1 MISIYESSLNN
12 STYFQCLRFIS
23 MHSEAGMN
31 SVRFI
36 CRLMCLKSESTFV
49 DAAGLIVQRAFNA
62 MAKMDRQKE
71 MKPDPEVAEGKFVLF
86 DCDYY
91 GKKKKH

>member
-1 MISIYESSLNN
+1 
-12 STYFQCLRFIS
+12 
-23 MHSEAGMN
+23 MHNEDGMK

-36 CRLMCLKSESTFV
+36 CRLMCLRAENAFV

-71 MKPDPEVAEGKFVLF
+71 MKPDPEVAEGKLTISL
-86 DCDYY
+86 
-91 GKKKKH
+91 